1 MAKPSAVR
9 TQKLPVRERRRIA
22 RIIDALERLY
32 PDTRP
37 GLHFIN
43 PFQLLIKTILSAQ
56 TTDKQVNSVSAA
68 LFDRYPTPD
77 ALARANAKTLEAI
90 IKPVGYYRQKALSAI
105 ETSRGL
111 VERFN
116 SVVPATIEELT
127 TLRGVG
133 RKTANV
139 VLSHGFG
146 INEGVT
152 VDTHVKRL
160 SAKLGLT
167 AHTDPAHIEIDLM
180 VRIPQAI
187 WNRFSHQLIDHGRVV
202 CKARSPKCDSCALN
216 QDCPSAVINREILHD

>member
-1 MAKPSAVR
+1 MAKPSAVQYQR
-9 TQKLPVRERRRIA
+9 LPVRERRRIV

-37 GLHFIN
+37 GLHFVN

-56 TTDKQVNSVSAA
+56 TTDKQVNGVSDA

-77 ALARANAKTLEAI
+77 ALARADAKTLESI
-90 IKPVGYYRQKALSAI
+90 IKPVGYYRQKAKSAI

-116 SVVPATIEELT
+116 GVVPATIEELT

-146 INEGVT
+146 VNEGVT

-160 SAKLGLT
+160 SARLGLT
-167 AHTDPAHIEIDLM
+167 AQSDPARIEMDLM
-180 VRIPQAI
+180 VRIPQTI
-187 WNRFSHQLIDHGRVV
+187 WNRFSHQLIDHGRAV
-202 CKARSPKCDSCALN
+202 CKARSPQCDPCVLN
-216 QDCPSAVINREILHD
+216 QDCPSAVKYRNTLHE